1 MTLLSEGISNLRA
14 FTIPAGIWADGTV
27 TENVSSVLIKWRSS
41 WLDKPHQIY
50 VNGRLAAVT
59 IDCEQREITAPV
71 PSSEQTAVR
80 IEVFAT
86 ETENAHIDQSDNLNL
101 ASAQQG
107 RVQID
112 FAKTHNL
119 PRRATVD
126 YYYDSG
132 NGNIDYD
139 NPLNVLPIPIWPGHQ
154 DNTGFGLSSFG
165 KSDFGFDSS
174 ASVGF
179 GKGNFGFGQFGFD
192 ACLMNWQS
200 SQLAAGKYKFGIKV
214 TDSFGNI
221 DNASTETAQ
230 LTIIPPAKPAA
241 KLSISTFD
249 KSINQLILKID

>member
-1 MTLLSEGISNLRA
+1 VTLLSQGISNVRA
-14 FTIPAGIWADGTV
+14 FMIPAGIRDDGTV
-27 TENVSSVLIKWRSS
+27 TENVSSVLVKWRSS
-41 WLDKPHQIY
+41 WLDKMHQIY

-59 IDCEQREITAPV
+59 IDCEQRKITAPV

-86 ETENAHIDQSDNLNL
+86 ETENAHIDQGYDLTFPST
-101 ASAQQG
+101 QQG
-107 RVQID
+107 RIQID

-119 PRRATVD
+119 PRCATVD
-126 YYYDSG
+126 YYYDNGS
-132 NGNIDYD
+132 GNIDYD
-139 NPLNVLPIPIWPGHQ
+139 NPFNILPIPIWPGQQ

-165 KSDFGFDSS
+165 NSDFGFDGS

-179 GKGNFGFGQFGFD
+179 GKGDFGFGQFGFD

-200 SQLAAGKYKFGIKV
+200 SQLTAGKYKFGIKV

-221 DNASTETAQ
+221 DSASAETEQ
-230 LTIIPPAKPAA
+230 LTIIPPVKPAA
-241 KLSISTFD
+241 KLSIYGFD